1 MLQTRN
7 SAILGLLV
15 VPVLLLSAAVLA
27 ADPREEPKLLLVAAE
42 TKLQLA
48 SLKTLLTRLETQQ
61 HASRAD
67 PAVPPSAGGEA
78 RARLEAKPTPP
89 AEVSSSN
96 VASAEP
102 PPSAPVPPDPNLIEQ
117 RTPQKSAPIT
127 KSEPPPSAPVQP
139 DPNIIKQ
146 RAPQKSAPIT
156 KSEPP
161 PSAPVPPDPNII
173 KQRAT
178 QKSAALEQGLQIEFT
193 DYGVYAVDRKIHGRD
208 SLGINTAT
216 GSNIRHT
223 ATLRT
228 IPAQIGTTFGF
239 QFRIIGKPYDAPI
252 DLRGVVKFPSPGM
265 IVPSS
270 TTPVPQDQFKIQTR
284 IGEPAYFSYTIE
296 DSFELVPG
304 VWTME
309 IWHGDRRLGAQ
320 TFTLTN

>member
-15 VPVLLLSAAVLA
+15 VPVLLLSAAMLA

-48 SLKTLLTRLETQQ
+48 SLKALLTRLETQQ

-127 KSEPPPSAPVQP
+127 KSEPPPSAPV
-139 DPNIIKQ
+139 
-146 RAPQKSAPIT
+146 
-156 KSEPP
+156 
-161 PSAPVPPDPNII
+161 PPDPNII
-173 KQRAT
+173 KQRAA

-252 DLRGVVKFPSPGM
+252 DLRGVVKFPLPGM

-270 TTPVPQDQFKIQTR
+270 TTPVAQDQSKIQTR
-284 IGEPAYFSYTIE
+284 IGEPVYFSYTIE

>member
-42 TKLQLA
+42 TNLQLA

-67 PAVPPSAGGEA
+67 PAVPPSAGGGA
-78 RARLEAKPTPP
+78 HARLEAKPTPP
-89 AEVSSSN
+89 AVSSSN

-102 PPSAPVPPDPNLIEQ
+102 PARPAVPPDPNLIEQ
-117 RTPQKSAPIT
+117 RTPQKSAPT
-127 KSEPPPSAPVQP
+127 AKSEPPPNAPVQP
-139 DPNIIKQ
+139 N
-146 RAPQKSAPIT
+146 
-156 KSEPP
+156 
-161 PSAPVPPDPNII
+161 PNII

-178 QKSAALEQGLQIEFT
+178 QKSVALEQGLQIEFT

-208 SLGINTAT
+208 SLGLNTAT

-239 QFRIIGKPYDAPI
+239 QFRIVGKPYDAPI

-265 IVPSS
+265 TVPSS
-270 TTPVPQDQFKIQTR
+270 TTPVAQDQFKIQTK

>member
-48 SLKTLLTRLETQQ
+48 SLKALLTRLETQQ

-67 PAVPPSAGGEA
+67 PAVPPSAGGGA
-78 RARLEAKPTPP
+78 HARLEAKPTPP
-89 AEVSSSN
+89 AEVSSSS

-102 PPSAPVPPDPNLIEQ
+102 PARPAVPPDPNLIEQ

-139 DPNIIKQ
+139 DPNI
-146 RAPQKSAPIT
+146 
-156 KSEPP
+156 
-161 PSAPVPPDPNII
+161 V

-193 DYGVYAVDRKIHGRD
+193 DYGVYAVDRKIHDRD

-239 QFRIIGKPYDAPI
+239 QFRIVGKPYDAPI

-270 TTPVPQDQFKIQTR
+270 TTPVAQDQFKIQTR

>member
-15 VPVLLLSAAVLA
+15 VPLLLLSAAVLA
-27 ADPREEPKLLLVAAE
+27 AGPREEPKLLLVAAE

-48 SLKTLLTRLETQQ
+48 SLKALLTRLETQQ

-67 PAVPPSAGGEA
+67 PAVPPSAGGGA
-78 RARLEAKPTPP
+78 HARLEAKPTPP

-102 PPSAPVPPDPNLIEQ
+102 PARPAVPPDPNLIEQ
-117 RTPQKSAPIT
+117 RTPQKLAPIT

-139 DPNIIKQ
+139 DPNI
-146 RAPQKSAPIT
+146 
-156 KSEPP
+156 
-161 PSAPVPPDPNII
+161 V

-193 DYGVYAVDRKIHGRD
+193 DYGVYAVDRKIRDRD

-239 QFRIIGKPYDAPI
+239 QFRIVGKPYDAPI

-270 TTPVPQDQFKIQTR
+270 TTPVAQDQFKIQTR
-284 IGEPAYFSYTIE
+284 IGEPVYFSYTIE

>member
-27 ADPREEPKLLLVAAE
+27 AGPREEPKLLLVAAE

-67 PAVPPSAGGEA
+67 PAVPPSAGGGA
-78 RARLEAKPTPP
+78 HARLEAKPTPP
-89 AEVSSSN
+89 AEVSSSS

-102 PPSAPVPPDPNLIEQ
+102 PARPAVPPDPNLIEQ

-127 KSEPPPSAPVQP
+127 KSEPPPSAPV
-139 DPNIIKQ
+139 
-146 RAPQKSAPIT
+146 
-156 KSEPP
+156 
-161 PSAPVPPDPNII
+161 PPDPNII
-173 KQRAT
+173 KQRAA

-239 QFRIIGKPYDAPI
+239 QFRIVGKPYDAPI

-270 TTPVPQDQFKIQTR
+270 TTPVAQDQFKIQTR

>member
-67 PAVPPSAGGEA
+67 PAVPPSAGGGA
-78 RARLEAKPTPP
+78 HARLEAKPTPP
-89 AEVSSSN
+89 AEVSSSS

-102 PPSAPVPPDPNLIEQ
+102 PARPAVPPDPNLIEQ

-139 DPNIIKQ
+139 DPNI
-146 RAPQKSAPIT
+146 
-156 KSEPP
+156 
-161 PSAPVPPDPNII
+161 V

-239 QFRIIGKPYDAPI
+239 QFRIVGKPYDAPI

-265 IVPSS
+265 TVPSS
-270 TTPVPQDQFKIQTR
+270 TTPVAQDQFKIQTK